1 MIDPTILTILVSAI
15 IYMEFKLE
23 FPSMIFPTF
32 IFNTE
37 LCWIQNSVIL
47 STRYLSVFSIRTA
60 QIKSYVP
67 GQSTEFMSFPFIR
80 FIWYIIFEKKKKRTL
95 VFLLFAHIDV
105 LSVVSSRITTITCRY
120 NLHCD
125 PLNVTTCSF
134 LTRLDLTR

>member
-37 LCWIQNSVIL
+37 LCSIQNFVIL
-47 STRYLSVFSIRTA
+47 STRYLSVFGIRTV

-67 GQSTEFMSFPFIR
+67 GQSTEFMSFSFIR
-80 FIWYIIFEKKKKRTL
+80 FIWYIIFEKKKRTL
-95 VFLLFAHIDV
+95 VLLLFAHIDV

-125 PLNVTTCSF
+125 PLNFTTCSF
-134 LTRLDLTR
+134 LTRFAL

>member
-80 FIWYIIFEKKKKRTL
+80 FIWYIIFEKKKNISFFIVCAYRCVVCCFIQDYNDNVQIQSTL
-95 VFLLFAHIDV
+95 WSIEFYYVFF
-105 LSVVSSRITTITCRY
+105 
-120 NLHCD
+120 
-125 PLNVTTCSF
+125 LN
-134 LTRLDLTR
+134 